1 MILPRNFVIKANHGS
16 GGVIIVSDKA
26 EKHAFL
32 PGEGEIFGFQRFLI
46 HPDNIDWALI
56 VLILKNWMSSN
67 YYWNPGFFPEWA
79 YKNIQPRILIEELL
93 SSSSGVPD
101 DYRFFCFNGR
111 CDYIQVDTPVY
122 TGSGVLRD
130 IFDRDWNKLDVTL
143 KYPNSNIERPRPTNL
158 EEMVKIAE
166 LLSSEIDHVR
176 VDLYEL
182 DGRIV
187 FGELTNYHAAGA
199 QKFNPESFDK
209 LFGESW
215 HPDYS

>member
-1 MILPRNFVIKANHGS
+1 MN
-16 GGVIIVSDKA
+16 
-26 EKHAFL
+26 
-32 PGEGEIFGFQRFLI
+32 
-46 HPDNIDWALI
+46 
-56 VLILKNWMSSN
+56 MN
-67 YYWNPGFFPEWA
+67 YYYFPGCFPEWA

-93 SSSSGVPD
+93 SGTSGVPD

-111 CDYIQVDTPVY
+111 CEYIQVDTPVY

-143 KYPNSNIERPRPTNL
+143 KYPNSNIARSRPRSL
-158 EEMVKIAE
+158 EEMIMIAE

-176 VDLYEL
+176 VDLYDL

-187 FGELTNYHAAGA
+187 FGELTNYHAAGT
-199 QKFNPESFDK
+199 QKFNPELFDK

-215 HPDYS
+215 HPEY